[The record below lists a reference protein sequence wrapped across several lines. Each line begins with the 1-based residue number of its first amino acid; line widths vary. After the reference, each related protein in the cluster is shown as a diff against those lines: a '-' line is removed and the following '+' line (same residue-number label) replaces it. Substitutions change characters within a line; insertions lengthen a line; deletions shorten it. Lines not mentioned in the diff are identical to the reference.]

1 LTLAFQCTYIRIES
15 TPLPHSDIWW
25 EGMTSYLPKVIIVN
39 FDVVQGS
46 MGMFHK
52 MPMPSCDAILR
63 VEGKKFYKGIGRM
76 SKAM

>member
-1 LTLAFQCTYIRIES
+1 
-15 TPLPHSDIWW
+15 
-25 EGMTSYLPKVIIVN
+25 MTSYLPKVIIVN

-63 VEGKKFYKGIGRM
+63 VEGNKFYKGIGGM